1 MDKLFK
7 DKSFEE
13 FTVTCDEII
22 NNLFEH
28 EVIVQPTN
36 KILFNSVRKE
46 IRDIVCNT
54 CCDLNKISKILYDNE
69 YEEEKVDYFL
79 SAIQKRKN
87 ELLYLIL
94 LHHNSKQGETVALF
108 DCALKLVCGTSELKT
123 LKYPILQLAL
133 TTYNN
138 TEHKQRLYDVDKNML
153 RKLID
158 VLESSDLN

>member
-7 DKSFEE
+7 DKDSLEE
-13 FTVTCDEII
+13 FTVECDKII
-22 NNLFEH
+22 NHLFDH
-28 EVIVQPTN
+28 EDLVHHSN

-46 IRDIVCNT
+46 IRDMICNT
-54 CCDLNKISKILYDNE
+54 CCDLNKISNYLNDSG
-69 YEEEKVDYFL
+69 YEEEKVNYFL
-79 SAIQKRKN
+79 SAVEKKKN

-138 TEHKQRLYDVDKNML
+138 TEQKQRLYDVDKNML
-153 RKLID
+153 GKLID
-158 VLESSDLN
+158 LLESSK